1 MGQETINN
9 VCENLNEIAD
19 VLYKGAVKSG
29 IAAMGLVL
37 PDLTAIIND
46 IQDEAIKKRLLE
58 DALTPALQAME
69 ESDGTMLADII
80 TYELL
85 EILHII

>member
-19 VLYKGAVKSG
+19 ALYKGAVKSG

-37 PDLTAIIND
+37 PDLTAIISD
-46 IQDEAIKKRLLE
+46 IQDEDIKKRLLE
-58 DALTPALQAME
+58 DALIPALQAME